1 VTLQTGKQAIKGVKP
16 LVLLLQASRRG
27 SNASGSIAAIG
38 FISQV
43 SVPAPHLVRFH
54 APALTLGTLFFIVPS
69 GFGQSPLD
77 RDYSNTMQQVQI
89 YKEAVET
96 VDHIDLAASADLPP
110 CCGTGCA
117 VCVLD
122 YPELFSNRPAS
133 NQQADDQVDS
143 EMLAMLEAIEQA
155 QSRANQ
161 IITETSEVL

>member
-1 VTLQTGKQAIKGVKP
+1 M
-16 LVLLLQASRRG
+16 
-27 SNASGSIAAIG
+27 
-38 FISQV
+38 
-43 SVPAPHLVRFH
+43 SVPAPHPEPFP

-77 RDYSNTMQQVQI
+77 RDYSNTMQQEQI
-89 YKEAVET
+89 YKEAVGKAGYT
-96 VDHIDLAASADLPP
+96 DLADLADLAPSADLPL

-133 NQQADDQVDS
+133 NQQVDNQVDS

-161 IITETSEVL
+161 IITETSELL